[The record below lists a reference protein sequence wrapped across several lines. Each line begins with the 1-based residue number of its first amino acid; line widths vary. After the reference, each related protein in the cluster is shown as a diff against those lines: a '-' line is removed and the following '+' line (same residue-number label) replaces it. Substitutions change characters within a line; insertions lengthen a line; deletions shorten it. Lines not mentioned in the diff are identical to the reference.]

1 MTNFTDTP
9 LRMALDQMLNAPD
22 DSLTDLVF
30 LISALNSTRK
40 NQVSGTQA
48 WDALIRLL
56 EENNAYQ
63 GALRTCLVSFF
74 ATRNTA
80 SFFASAGLLPNTGFF
95 SELRRKLAH
104 KVLPEV
110 PDPSEMKDCI
120 HLLFPQGQSVMTG
133 ISSDQRAHFWSILGL
148 EHEPLEN
155 MKDALYSMLDAALE
169 ISHRVAAMGLEP
181 ELFRIRPRI
190 REGLSPFVSLNG
202 ELLKFVADFRRAL
215 TDFAVVLEDEKHIL
229 VLLDQCREEVSRARQ
244 AALQHGTSMSL
255 SYLLLRLDQHLTRL
269 ELLLGVLPA
278 YYDTGAR
285 AHLAERWSALM
296 MHAMDGERQRNSLGR
311 HFSDLAGVMALRVT
325 ENAAHTGE
333 HYIAKDRAEWLGIWR
348 AAAGA
353 GVLIALLAL
362 LKLLGSGLHLAL
374 LNQALLNG
382 AIYGLGFALVH
393 VLHFIIAT
401 KQPAMTAAAI
411 ASTISQ
417 TQGRMRDIQRL
428 TDLSIATLRS
438 QLAAI
443 VGNVMA
449 ALPVALLIGLLAGYS
464 GVHLIG
470 EEKAQHLLHE
480 IDPFGSAALIFA
492 AVAGVWLFM
501 AGLVSGYF
509 DNLAAY
515 SDIGRRIAHLP
526 WLRRWAGI
534 DRAGRIGAY
543 IDQNLGGLSG
553 NLFFGLMLGLTPA
566 IGLAFGLPL
575 DIRHVAFSSANFGYA
590 LTTLDFDL
598 SLGEIVISVAGIAL
612 IGMVNL
618 VVSFSLALWVAIRA
632 RGAEF
637 KDVAKL
643 PPELWR
649 QFRVQPGRFFW
660 MNSKDM

>member
-1 MTNFTDTP
+1 MNNPPINALQAVLDSMAQTP
-9 LRMALDQMLNAPD
+9 DGDPLN
-22 DSLTDLVF
+22 DLV
-30 LISALNSTRK
+30 LLTSALSSAGKERD
-40 NQVSGTQA
+40 SGTQA
-48 WDALIRLL
+48 WDELIRLL
-56 EENNAYQ
+56 EENDARRV
-63 GALRTCLVSFF
+63 ALRARLASLF

-95 SELRRKLAH
+95 SELRRKLVH
-104 KVLPEV
+104 KLLPEV
-110 PDPSEMKDCI
+110 LDPNEMKDCV
-120 HLLFPQGQSVMTG
+120 HLLFPQGQRVMAD
-133 ISSDQRAHFWSILGL
+133 ISPAQRTHFWSILGL
-148 EHEPLEN
+148 EQESLESVREV
-155 MKDALYSMLDAALE
+155 LHPMLDAALE

-181 ELFRIRPRI
+181 ELLRIRPRI
-190 REGLSPFVSLNG
+190 REGLSPFVALNS
-202 ELLKFVADFRRAL
+202 ELLKFVADFRLAL
-215 TDFAVVLEDEKHIL
+215 TDFAAVTEDEKHIL
-229 VLLDQCREEVSRARQ
+229 VLLEQCREEVLRARQ
-244 AALQHGTSMSL
+244 AALKRGTSMSL

-269 ELLLGVLPA
+269 ELLLGVLSA
-278 YYDTGAR
+278 YYDEDAR
-285 AHLAERWSALM
+285 TQLAGRWSALM

-333 HYIAKDRAEWLGIWR
+333 HYIARDRSEWLGIWR

-449 ALPVALLIGLLAGYS
+449 ALPVALLIGMLAGFS
-464 GVHLIG
+464 GIHLIG
-470 EEKAQHLLHE
+470 EEKAQHVLHE
-480 IDPFGSAALIFA
+480 IDPIGSAALIFA
-492 AVAGVWLFM
+492 AVAGVWLFLS
-501 AGLVSGYF
+501 GLVSGYF

-515 SDIGRRIAHLP
+515 SNIGKRIASLG
-526 WLRRWAGI
+526 WLRRWTGETFAA
-534 DRAGRIGAY
+534 RVGAY
-543 IDQNLGGLSG
+543 VDHNLGGLSG

-590 LTTLDFDL
+590 LTALDFDL
-598 SLGEIVISVAGIAL
+598 SLGEVARSVTGIAL

-618 VVSFSLALWVAIRA
+618 VVSFSLALWVAMRA
-632 RGAEF
+632 RGADF
-637 KDVAKL
+637 KDAANL

-649 QFRVQPGRFFW
+649 QFRAQPGRFFW
-660 MNSKDM
+660 VGR

>member
-1 MTNFTDTP
+1 MENAIRIALQHLTESDEDP
-9 LRMALDQMLNAPD
+9 LNTLASLISVLGSKSRKDDASAVEVWETLVRLLNENDAYQTALR
-22 DSLTDLVF
+22 DSLASL
-30 LISALNSTRK
+30 
-40 NQVSGTQA
+40 
-48 WDALIRLL
+48 
-56 EENNAYQ
+56 
-63 GALRTCLVSFF
+63 F
-74 ATRNTA
+74 ATHDSTT
-80 SFFASAGLLPNTGFF
+80 FFASAGLLPNTGFF
-95 SELRRKLAH
+95 SELRRKLVH
-104 KVLPEV
+104 KFLPEV
-110 PDPSEMKDCI
+110 PNLNELKDCV
-120 HLLFPQGQSVMTG
+120 HFLFPEGQPQMTPISAEQRERFWIALDLKKLPEQTLKSV
-133 ISSDQRAHFWSILGL
+133 
-148 EHEPLEN
+148 
-155 MKDALYSMLDAALE
+155 LYPMLDAALE
-169 ISHRVAAMGLEP
+169 VSHRISAMGLEP
-181 ELFRIRPRI
+181 ELARIRPRI
-190 REGLSPFVSLNG
+190 REGLSPFIALNS
-202 ELLKFVADFRRAL
+202 ELLKFVSDYRRSL
-215 TDFAVVLEDEKHIL
+215 TEPDAVSEDEKHIL
-229 VLLDQCREEVSRARQ
+229 VLLAQCREEVFRARQ
-244 AALQHGTSMSL
+244 TALTRGTSMAL

-269 ELLLGVLPA
+269 ELLLSVMSA
-278 YYDTGAR
+278 YYDTDAR
-285 AHLAERWSALM
+285 MRLAEHWTALM
-296 MHAMDGERQRNSLGR
+296 MHALDGERQRNSLGK

-353 GVLIALLAL
+353 GILIALLAL
-362 LKLLGSGLHLAL
+362 LKLLGSGLNLAL

-443 VGNVMA
+443 IGNVMA
-449 ALPVALLIGLLAGYS
+449 ALPLALLIGLLAGFS
-464 GVHLIG
+464 GIHLIG
-470 EEKAQHLLHE
+470 EAKAQHLLHE

-492 AVAGVWLFM
+492 AVAGVWLFL

-515 SDIGRRIAHLP
+515 SDISRRIAHLP
-526 WLRRWAGI
+526 WLRRWAG
-534 DRAGRIGAY
+534 DERATRIGAY
-543 IDQNLGGLSG
+543 IDHNLGGLSG

-598 SLGEIVISVAGIAL
+598 SLGEVVRSMSGIAL

-618 VVSFSLALWVAIRA
+618 LVSFSLALWVAMRA

-637 KDVAKL
+637 KDAANL

-649 QFRVQPGRFFW
+649 QFRLQPGRFFW
-660 MNSKDM
+660 AGR